1 MISHTLAKMVYD
13 IDNYYL
19 LVSVE
24 LPNDDSPRNN
34 FASTSSPLNDVI
46 ITVTLSQQSSDKM
59 TNVTSAS
66 FSGNLF
72 CLSYF
77 NARGE
82 QTLFSLSYM
91 KKLNIL
97 L

>member
-1 MISHTLAKMVYD
+1 MVYD

-46 ITVTLSQQSSDKM
+46 TTVTLTQQSSDKIA
-59 TNVTSAS
+59 NVTSAS
-66 FSGNLF
+66 STGNLF
-72 CLSYF
+72 CLSHF
-77 NARGE
+77 HARSE
-82 QTLFSLSYM
+82 QTLFSLPYM
-91 KKLNIL
+91 KNI
-97 L
+97 

>member
-1 MISHTLAKMVYD
+1 MIYD

-46 ITVTLSQQSSDKM
+46 TTVTLTQQSSDKIA
-59 TNVTSAS
+59 NVTSAS
-66 FSGNLF
+66 STGNLF
-72 CLSYF
+72 CLSHF
-77 NARGE
+77 HARSVINE
-82 QTLFSLSYM
+82 T
-91 KKLNIL
+91 KL
-97 L
+97 

>member
-1 MISHTLAKMVYD
+1 MNYTLAKMVYD

-46 ITVTLSQQSSDKM
+46 TTVTLTQQSSDKIA
-59 TNVTSAS
+59 NVTSAS
-66 FSGNLF
+66 STGNLF
-72 CLSYF
+72 CLSHF
-77 NARGE
+77 HARIINE
-82 QTLFSLSYM
+82 T
-91 KKLNIL
+91 KL
-97 L
+97 